1 MATWGL
7 SPLAQ
12 SMFLGFDV
20 EKVQGPWDAAK
31 KKYKI
36 LAAKVSVVEIILDSK
51 GHPIPQTDSPSS
63 NSSHGDGRN
72 GQGSSNNNSFQNPRI
87 SNSDQNPFP
96 ASEWN
101 SPADAKFDV
110 SNYPGLR
117 VVFDTLVYQKE
128 EDITNYNNWITG
140 LNYGDLEKG
149 MRVAEVKQRLSDIFR
164 MRTIIVMDGDRDFES
179 VGLNH
184 KDFDVVDLKIK
195 LIRSNN
201 SPIKLSKLVKHFY
214 NHDIHDNDAIH
225 DPSIDAYWTLK
236 LYHDHVAVRNEEPLK
251 IDNI

>member
-36 LAAKVSVVEIILDSK
+36 LAAKVSVVEIADPKDRSNR
-51 GHPIPQTDSPSS
+51 GNHRSNVTSS
-63 NSSHGDGRN
+63 SGGASSGAMSTG
-72 GQGSSNNNSFQNPRI
+72 NNNSDPANNPAMDTSR
-87 SNSDQNPFP
+87 
-96 ASEWN
+96 
-101 SPADAKFDV
+101 
-110 SNYPGLR
+110 YPGLR

-128 EDITNYNNWITG
+128 DDVTNYNNWITG
-140 LNYGDLEKG
+140 LNYGDLENG
-149 MRVAEVKQRLSDIFR
+149 MKVSEVKQKLSDIFR

-184 KDFDVVDLKIK
+184 KDFDVVDLKSK
-195 LIRSNN
+195 LVRANG

-214 NHDIHDNDAIH
+214 DIDIHDNDEIH

-236 LYHDHVAVRNEEPLK
+236 LYYDHVAVRDEKPLK
-251 IDNI
+251 IENI